1 MSDEYVVEI
10 TEPLNPIKC
19 ANLMHPY
26 LKKGEPVTPEFCRQ
40 LLRSSNHRKIMRDM
54 LTLIDAR
61 LEKNPDDYWVYREIL
76 YGIFCGRRQ
85 IDEIIN
91 KTAEITVKYIN
102 LEKADKT
109 DRALIAD
116 LAKEN
121 LSAENML
128 RVKRLAEKIYQKIP
142 IDIDKVAADMVEQII
157 ENKWGNYIPSLNFSD
172 FWTYFF
178 SMAPFQQ
185 TADKHWPIFG
195 VFFGCIFKFLT
206 DQFK

>member
-26 LKKGEPVTPEFCRQ
+26 LKKGEPVTPGFCRQ

-54 LTLIDAR
+54 LTLIDSR

-76 YGIFCGRRQ
+76 YGVFCGRRQ

-142 IDIDKVAADMVEQII
+142 VDIDKVAEDMVEQII
-157 ENKWGNYIPSLNFSD
+157 ENKWGNKEIAAELSAYASSEVPERN
-172 FWTYFF
+172 
-178 SMAPFQQ
+178 
-185 TADKHWPIFG
+185 KNN
-195 VFFGCIFKFLT
+195 VFLQLYHKIRGRG
-206 DQFK
+206 

>member
-142 IDIDKVAADMVEQII
+142 VDKFLSGTKIMFFS
-157 ENKWGNYIPSLNFSD
+157 NYIIKSGGEDDKIREIPHRIKCVAESL
-172 FWTYFF
+172 
-178 SMAPFQQ
+178 
-185 TADKHWPIFG
+185 G
-195 VFFGCIFKFLT
+195 VL
-206 DQFK
+206 

>member
-1 MSDEYVVEI
+1 
-10 TEPLNPIKC
+10 
-19 ANLMHPY
+19 
-26 LKKGEPVTPEFCRQ
+26 
-40 LLRSSNHRKIMRDM
+40 MRDM
-54 LTLIDAR
+54 LALIDAR

-76 YGIFCGRRQ
+76 YGVFCGRRQ

-142 IDIDKVAADMVEQII
+142 VDIDKVAADMVEQII
-157 ENKWGNYIPSLNFSD
+157 ENKWGNKE
-172 FWTYFF
+172 
-178 SMAPFQQ
+178 
-185 TADKHWPIFG
+185 TAAELSAYALSEVPERNKNN
-195 VFFGCIFKFLT
+195 VFLQLYHKIRGRG
-206 DQFK
+206 

>member
-1 MSDEYVVEI
+1 
-10 TEPLNPIKC
+10 
-19 ANLMHPY
+19 
-26 LKKGEPVTPEFCRQ
+26 
-40 LLRSSNHRKIMRDM
+40 MRDM

-76 YGIFCGRRQ
+76 YGVFCGRRQ

-91 KTAEITVKYIN
+91 KTVEITVKYIN

-128 RVKRLAEKIYQKIP
+128 QVKRLAEKFIRR
-142 IDIDKVAADMVEQII
+142 
-157 ENKWGNYIPSLNFSD
+157 
-172 FWTYFF
+172 
-178 SMAPFQQ
+178 
-185 TADKHWPIFG
+185 
-195 VFFGCIFKFLT
+195 FL
-206 DQFK
+206 

>member
-1 MSDEYVVEI
+1 
-10 TEPLNPIKC
+10 
-19 ANLMHPY
+19 
-26 LKKGEPVTPEFCRQ
+26 
-40 LLRSSNHRKIMRDM
+40 MRDM

-76 YGIFCGRRQ
+76 YGVFCGRRQ

-142 IDIDKVAADMVEQII
+142 VDIDKVAADMVEQII
-157 ENKWGNYIPSLNFSD
+157 ENKWGNKRNRRRTQRLRPVRSS
-172 FWTYFF
+172 
-178 SMAPFQQ
+178 
-185 TADKHWPIFG
+185 
-195 VFFGCIFKFLT
+195 
-206 DQFK
+206 

>member
-76 YGIFCGRRQ
+76 YGVFCGRRQ

-142 IDIDKVAADMVEQII
+142 VDIDKVAADMVKQII
-157 ENKWGNYIPSLNFSD
+157 ENKWGNKE
-172 FWTYFF
+172 
-178 SMAPFQQ
+178 
-185 TADKHWPIFG
+185 TAAELSAYALSEVPERNKNN
-195 VFFGCIFKFLT
+195 VFLQLYHKIRGRG
-206 DQFK
+206 